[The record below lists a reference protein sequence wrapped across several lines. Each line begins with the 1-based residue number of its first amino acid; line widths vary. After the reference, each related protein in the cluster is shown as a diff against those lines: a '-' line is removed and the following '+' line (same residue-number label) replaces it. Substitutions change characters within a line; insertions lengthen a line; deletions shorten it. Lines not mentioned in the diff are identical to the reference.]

1 LRGFR
6 GGASVVRISNL
17 LFSLAVPLA
26 GLAIFA
32 SLPGEGSAAMR
43 QFIVAQLAPVAA
55 LVDTSRNASFYSH
68 GSDGSPSSAFDA
80 FAGKGKVDVNFTACI
95 ESSGSDFSATL
106 QKFLSMSD
114 HRTVANVASC
124 FIAANRPGLCEA
136 AGKAKIAAMME
147 VYLWARQYSLRPGML
162 AMKSVGH
169 LKNESDD
176 PAETTWDG
184 PDDHAVFAALK
195 RLAID
200 GYISLD
206 DFGLLPRAEIR
217 QAFEGVVAERRPCVK
232 QAAGTP

>member
-1 LRGFR
+1 M
-6 GGASVVRISNL
+6 VVRISNL
-17 LFSLAVPLA
+17 LFSFAVPLA

-43 QFIVAQLAPVAA
+43 QFIAAQLAPVAA

-80 FAGKGKVDVNFTACI
+80 FAGKGKVDVNFTACLQ
-95 ESSGSDFSATL
+95 SSGSDVSVTL

-162 AMKSVGH
+162 AVKRASNGE
-169 LKNESDD
+169 NDGDD
-176 PAETTWDG
+176 PAEVAWDG
-184 PDDHAVFAALK
+184 PEDHAVFAALK

-206 DFGLLPRAEIR
+206 DFGLLPRQEIR
-217 QAFEGVVAERRPCVK
+217 QALEGVAAERRPCVK